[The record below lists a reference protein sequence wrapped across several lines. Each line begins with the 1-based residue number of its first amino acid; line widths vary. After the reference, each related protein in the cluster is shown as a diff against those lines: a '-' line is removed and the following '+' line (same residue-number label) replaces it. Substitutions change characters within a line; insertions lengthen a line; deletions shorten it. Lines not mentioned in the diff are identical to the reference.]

1 MNSVYGC
8 ICYFLGTSNQHIQG
22 EEEEEDDDDEV
33 EEVQPRRAKLTAF
46 KDCNLNGRSQ
56 EFPKHMIDC
65 FFWEPSLNW

>member
-1 MNSVYGC
+1 MYML
-8 ICYFLGTSNQHIQG
+8 FFWGTSNQHIQG

-56 EFPKHMIDC
+56 GAKSFPST
-65 FFWEPSLNW
+65 W

>member
-1 MNSVYGC
+1 MLFFG
-8 ICYFLGTSNQHIQG
+8 GTSNQHIQG

-56 EFPKHMIDC
+56 GAKSFP
-65 FFWEPSLNW
+65 ST